1 MSPRD
6 GAPGWRE
13 RGQALRALPPFLRL
27 VWETHPL
34 LATAMLALRL
44 VRSVVPVAAL
54 WVAKLILDAVVAAA
68 RDGQDGSAVWRLVAL
83 EAAIVVSGDLLARAS
98 ALVDSLLADL
108 FATHVGARLLDH
120 AATLDLQQFE
130 DPAIQDQLERARS
143 QTINQLS
150 LLAHLTGLIQD
161 VVTLAT
167 LAGAVLAYDVWLG
180 VLLLASVLPSFMGQT
195 HFAGLEYSLL
205 FRWTP
210 QRRRLA
216 YLSALGSSSNSAK
229 EVKMFGLSRWIAQ
242 RYRTLSSRFNAENR
256 RLAVR
261 RTLGSALLSLLGTAG
276 YYGGYLSVLRAA
288 VQGAVSVGQ
297 LTFLAASFA
306 RSREL
311 VERVLQAVAK
321 ISEQS
326 LYARDL
332 TLFFAIRPRIVTRAG
347 ALPFPEPLREGFV
360 FEDVGFRY
368 PDRERW
374 AVRHVSFRMR
384 PGECLALVGENG
396 AGKTTLIKLLCRL
409 YEPTEGRITLDGI
422 DLREYDVASLRT
434 AISVVFQDYVRYDF
448 PFDENIGVGGIDDAA
463 PYLDEAER
471 SDGGAPPP
479 PHPAIVRAAEQ
490 SLAATFLHRLP
501 DGYRQMLGR
510 LFDGGVELSG
520 GEWQKI
526 ALARTYMRNGP
537 MRILDEPTASLDPR
551 AEYEIFKRFRA
562 LTTGC
567 MSLVIS
573 HRFSTV
579 RMADRILVL
588 AGGELIEDGSHAELL
603 AAPGLYAELFS
614 LQAEGY
620 R

>member
-1 MSPRD
+1 MSAHD
-6 GAPGWRE
+6 AAPGWRE

-27 VWETHPL
+27 VWDTHPL

-54 WVAKLILDAVVAAA
+54 WVAKLILDAVVAAT
-68 RDGQDGSAVWRLVAL
+68 RDGQDGNAVWRLVAL

-108 FATHVGARLLDH
+108 FATHIGARLLDH

-161 VVTLAT
+161 LVTLAT
-167 LAGAVLAYDVWLG
+167 LAGAVLAYDAWLG
-180 VLLLASVLPSFMGQT
+180 FLLLASVLPSFMGQT

-216 YLSALGSSSNSAK
+216 YLSALGSSNNSAK
-229 EVKMFGLSRWIAQ
+229 EVKMFGLSPWIAH
-242 RYRTLSSRFNAENR
+242 RYRTLSNRFNTENR

-297 LTFLAASFA
+297 LVFLAASFA

-311 VERVLQAVAK
+311 VERVLQAAAK

-332 TLFFAIRPRIVTRAG
+332 ILFFAIQPRIVSGAG
-347 ALPFPEPLREGFV
+347 ALPFPEQLREGFV
-360 FEDVGFRY
+360 FDDVGFRY
-368 PDRERW
+368 PSREGW

-409 YEPTEGRITLDGI
+409 YEPSEGRITLDGV

-448 PFDENIGVGGIDDAA
+448 PFDENIGVGGIEDAA
-463 PYLDEAER
+463 PYLNEAER
-471 SDGGAPPP
+471 SNGGGPPP
-479 PHPAIVRAAEQ
+479 LPAIVRAAEQ
-490 SLAATFLHRLP
+490 SLASSFLPRLP
-501 DGYRQMLGR
+501 GGYRQMLGR
-510 LFDGGVELSG
+510 LFDDGVELSG

-551 AEYEIFKRFRA
+551 AEYEIFQRFRA
-562 LTTGC
+562 LTAGC

-588 AGGELIEDGSHAELL
+588 AGGQLIEDGSHAELL
-603 AAPGLYAELFS
+603 AAPGLYAELFT